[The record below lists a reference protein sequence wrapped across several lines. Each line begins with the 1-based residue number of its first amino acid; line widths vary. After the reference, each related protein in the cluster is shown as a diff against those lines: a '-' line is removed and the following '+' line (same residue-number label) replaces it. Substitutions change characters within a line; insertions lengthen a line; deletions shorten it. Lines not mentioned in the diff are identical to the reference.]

1 MCLLLVSAAPPTES
15 ERAAAVAKRDLAAAQ
30 AQAAALADQ
39 RTKAA
44 AAMRGIEQA
53 VLAATE
59 KLQQAARAQG
69 IADTALAQR
78 EAEFS
83 AFVPLMLRLSRY
95 PAETILAVPAP
106 PEQAMA
112 GLLISRGLAAEI
124 NRQAAALRT
133 QQTQAATLRQETA
146 RQQEALSI
154 ERAHQARNAAAL
166 DALIAQANAQVTTA
180 EAAGRAAAEAVAS
193 QAARASTLRGAIAT
207 MDTAQPKAAARAAQ
221 QAESAGRAQDAGA
234 EDAARAQQA
243 ALTRPALSQSLGT
256 LAAPVAGHIL
266 HGFGTPAID
275 GPATGI
281 TYTVAAGAFVSAPC
295 LGRVAF
301 AAPFR
306 SYGQLVILEC
316 GGGYDMVLA
325 GLGRIDSAP
334 GRAVRPGEPIGRMPQ
349 TPATPALYVELR
361 AHGQPVDPAPFL
373 KDKG

>member
-1 MCLLLVSAAPPTES
+1 LVSAAPRTES
-15 ERAAAVAKRDLAAAQ
+15 ERAAAVARQDLAAAQ
-30 AQAAALADQ
+30 TQAAALADQ

-83 AFVPLMLRLSRY
+83 ALVPLMLRLSRY

-112 GLLISRGLAAEI
+112 GLLIARGLAAEI

-133 QQTQAATLRQETA
+133 QQSQAAKLRQETA
-146 RQQEALSI
+146 TQEAALSL
-154 ERAHQARNAAAL
+154 ERSRQAQNAAAL
-166 DALIAQANAQVTTA
+166 DALIAQANAQVSAA
-180 EAAGRAAAEAVAS
+180 EAEGRAAAQAVAEE
-193 QAARASTLRGAIAT
+193 AARAATLRGAIAT
-207 MDTAQPKAAARAAQ
+207 MDTAQPKAAARAARD
-221 QAESAGRAQDAGA
+221 AESAERQQDPQA
-234 EDAARAQQA
+234 ETAARAREA

-256 LAAPVAGHIL
+256 LTTPVAGRIL
-266 HGFGTPAID
+266 HGFGSPAID

-281 TYTVAAGAFVSAPC
+281 TYTVAAGAFVAAPC

-306 SYGQLVILEC
+306 SYGELVILEC

-325 GLGRIDSAP
+325 GLGRIDSSP

-349 TPATPALYVELR
+349 SPAAPALYVELR

>member
-1 MCLLLVSAAPPTES
+1 LLLLVSAAPRTES

-44 AAMRGIEQA
+44 ATMRGIEQA

-59 KLQQAARAQG
+59 KLQEAARAQG
-69 IADTALAQR
+69 VADTALAQR
-78 EAEFS
+78 EADFS
-83 AFVPLMLRLSRY
+83 ALVPLMLRLSRY
-95 PAETILAVPAP
+95 PAETILAVPAS

-112 GLLISRGLAAEI
+112 GLMITRGLAAEI
-124 NRQAAALRT
+124 NRQAAALRA
-133 QQTQAATLRQETA
+133 QQSEAARLRQETA
-146 RQQEALSI
+146 RQEAALSA
-154 ERAHQARNAAAL
+154 ERTRQAQNAAAL
-166 DALIAQANAQVTTA
+166 DALIAQANAQVTAA
-180 EAAGRAAAEAVAS
+180 EAAGRAAAEAVAAE
-193 QAARASTLRGAIAT
+193 AARAETLRGAIAT
-207 MDTAQPKAAARAAQ
+207 MDSAQPKAAARAARE
-221 QAESAGRAQDAGA
+221 AETAERTQDPGA
-234 EDAARAQQA
+234 EDAARAREA

-256 LAAPVAGHIL
+256 LTTPVAGRIL

-281 TYTVAAGAFVSAPC
+281 TYAVAAGAFVSAPC

-306 SYGQLVILEC
+306 SYGELVILEC

-349 TPATPALYVELR
+349 SPAAPTLYVELR